1 MCKWSLLKK
10 TQFAGLNYKR
20 HFFYNGIVSFP
31 SGHPLLDEVKKDF
44 KKTFIKSSSRKSDLV
59 KTETSTVQHYGILRV
74 SRSVLAQSPIHYI
87 LDSDNLQR
95 KMRNITTR
103 NYILNSY
110 WL

>member
-1 MCKWSLLKK
+1 MKLKK
-10 TQFAGLNYKR
+10 IL
-20 HFFYNGIVSFP
+20 
-31 SGHPLLDEVKKDF
+31 KKHLSSLHR
-44 KKTFIKSSSRKSDLV
+44 KKNDLV

-95 KMRNITTR
+95 KMRNITIR